1 MLFSCDD
8 GRLHQH
14 HQPVRCLD
22 ALQQHGTP
30 GRLGVSRAQH
40 MNIHVLRDVCLDSAS
55 ASPTPSAMRQ
65 DEPAAVWK
73 DMAVDEFPFHGPC
86 SVG

>member
-1 MLFSCDD
+1 MN
-8 GRLHQH
+8 R
-14 HQPVRCLD
+14 
-22 ALQQHGTP
+22 
-30 GRLGVSRAQH
+30 GVFG
-40 MNIHVLRDVCLDSAS
+40 DVCLDSAS
-55 ASPTPSAMRQ
+55 ASPTPTPSAMRQ